1 MYQSG
6 YEWCRAALLR
16 LLSEVTSLL
25 NTQED
30 SVDLLQVLENQLE
43 LVYRELA
50 CLEILGILTDRQVTA
65 LNLTGQA
72 LDEVSTIANTNEHL
86 ISRYTPV
93 IELGSVGRPRYYI
106 PQSQLEYLLQ
116 SKFSIP
122 QIALLLNVSVR
133 TIRRRMDDY
142 GLSIRGLYARISDF
156 DLDAIVEQIQQ
167 QFGLCGN
174 RQMQGHLLSQG
185 IRVQQLRIRESQRRV
200 DPGGVALRRLSS
212 INRRKYKVNGP
223 LALWHIDGNHKLIR
237 LVLQC

>member
-1 MYQSG
+1 MCINQVMNG
-6 YEWCRAALLR
+6 VEPALLR

-106 PQSQLEYLLQ
+106 PQSQLEYLLL

-133 TIRRRMDDY
+133 TIGGEWM
-142 GLSIRGLYARISDF
+142 IMVFLYEVYMLGYLIST
-156 DLDAIVEQIQQ
+156 L
-167 QFGLCGN
+167 
-174 RQMQGHLLSQG
+174 MQL
-185 IRVQQLRIRESQRRV
+185 
-200 DPGGVALRRLSS
+200 
-212 INRRKYKVNGP
+212 
-223 LALWHIDGNHKLIR
+223 
-237 LVLQC
+237 